1 MMKKITLLMA
11 LSLLL
16 VIGIASAANQ
26 NRTNENISTQVTIQ
40 NSPPTFTSVTF
51 DDSDTSDSGAYIDL
65 TPNETSLVTCTAII
79 NDPDGDSDLDAATA
93 NATFYNVSNGV
104 SGAADNSFRY
114 KNSSCTI
121 DTTYGGDGDA
131 KINCTANLYWYA
143 TNGTWKC
150 NVTVVDEGS
159 NEVTGASNTPVL
171 RELYGLDIDSSS
183 AVNFGSLAI
192 GENTT
197 NSDQTVPV
205 YNIGN
210 TVIDLI
216 LEPYASTEDDG
227 ASMSCTGGTL
237 DDSDL
242 RYSLSSGTDY
252 SSKTALV
259 SGAGTTVGSFDLARQ
274 TSGTTPSSSKNVYL
288 GFGIQSSETGR
299 SGTCTG
305 TLMFTA
311 TTNS

>member
-1 MMKKITLLMA
+1 MA

-16 VIGIASAANQ
+16 IVGIASAANQ
-26 NRTNENISTQVTIQ
+26 NRTNENITTQVTIQ
-40 NSPPTFTSVTF
+40 NTAPTINSVNL

-65 TPNETSLVTCTAII
+65 VPNETTTITCTAIV
-79 NDPDGDSDLDAATA
+79 NDPDGDSDLSSGSA

-114 KNSSCTI
+114 KNTSCNI

-131 KINCTANLYWYA
+131 NITCTADVYWYA
-143 TNGTWKC
+143 TNGTWQC
-150 NVTVVDEGS
+150 SVTVVDGGS
-159 NEVTGASNTPVL
+159 NEVTDTSNSPVL
-171 RELYGLDIDSSS
+171 RELYALDIDSSS
-183 AVNFGSLAI
+183 ALDFGSLAI
-192 GENTT
+192 GSDTGTT
-197 NSDQTVPV
+197 DSAVTV

-216 LEPYASTEDDG
+216 LEPYASSEDDG
-227 ASMSCTGGTL
+227 NSMSCTGGAL
-237 DDSDL
+237 ADSDL
-242 RYSLSSGTDY
+242 KYSLSSGVAY
-252 SSKTALV
+252 SSKTSLV
-259 SGAGTTVGSFDLARQ
+259 SGASPVEDTSFDLARQ
-274 TSGTTPSSSKNVYL
+274 TSGTTPSSSKDVYF

-311 TTNS
+311 AVNS